1 MTTNP
6 TTAYESFGAPEREGE
21 YDDIFYATA
30 MALWYRDHHMR
41 QEARFLDKCQ
51 WQHISW

>member
-21 YDDIFYATA
+21 YDDIFYAMA